1 MQVIIL
7 GKEDSKVSDFFS
19 IITQG
24 KASVQNKKTFGT
36 ALVSDPRVDELSAFF
51 KPKKTTYTQLS
62 FFSVEMASPT
72 CFEDVKTA
80 DLIVYM
86 IRAFSAYE
94 GDQPQPQQ
102 ELESFITTLKLK
114 DMEILER
121 FIERN
126 KKDLSKTKE
135 VESASQLLAEIENLG
150 QVKQET
156 LAKCEFLKHT
166 ALLSTL
172 PLFFVFNRDENEI
185 KDEHFLSVLKN
196 KFPDYPMFSVSTSI
210 EKELLDIDKT
220 AYVEFL
226 QAYQIDKPALEV
238 LINEIYQDLGL
249 ITFFTVGEDEVR
261 AWTVKKGSNA
271 FESAGKIHTDIQ
283 KGFIRAEIVHYADF
297 VAHHFSFKEAKEKG
311 VFYLEG
317 KEYIVQDGDIMHVRF
332 NI

>member
-1 MQVIIL
+1 MQVVIL

-36 ALVSDPRVDELSAFF
+36 ALVSDSRVDELSAFF

-62 FFSVEMASPT
+62 FFSVDMASPT

-80 DLIVYM
+80 DLIVYVV
-86 IRAFSAYE
+86 RAFSAYE

-126 KKDLSKTKE
+126 KKDLSKSKE
-135 VESASQLLAEIENLG
+135 VESASQLLAEIENSG
-150 QVKQET
+150 KVKQET
-156 LAKCEFLKHT
+156 LVKCEFLKHT

-185 KDEHFLSVLKN
+185 KDERLLSALKN
-196 KFPDYPMFSVSTSI
+196 KFPDYPMFSVSTNI
-210 EKELLDIDKT
+210 ERELLEMDKT
-220 AYVEFL
+220 AYIEFL
-226 QAYQIDKPALEV
+226 QAYQIEKPALEV

-261 AWTVKKGSNA
+261 AWTVKKGNNA
-271 FESAGKIHTDIQ
+271 YESAGKIHSDIQ
-283 KGFIRAEIVHYADF
+283 KGFIRAEIVHYSDF